1 MLTTAPVLEGRFVR
15 LEPLAEAHREPL
27 RAACDAD
34 PDVWAALYPFPMNG
48 EHLDTWWRRIERE
61 QASGTMQAYV
71 GIAGGEVV
79 GCSTFV
85 LDRPNRR
92 VEIGNTYWR
101 PEARG
106 GAVNPESKML
116 MLGQAFAPGGVYETG
131 AAVVQF
137 KVDAINARSR
147 AAVAKLGARLD
158 GIIRHDRIVWTGR
171 QRDTCVFSILAGE
184 WPMVRDKLEAR
195 LMAVMSSR
203 A

>member
-1 MLTTAPVLEGRFVR
+1 MPSPPTVLEGRFVR
-15 LEPLAEAHREPL
+15 LEPLTEAHREPL

-34 PDVWAALYPFPMNG
+34 PEVWAALYPNPMNG
-48 EHLDTWWRRIERE
+48 EHLDVWWRRIERE
-61 QASGTMQAYV
+61 QAAGSIQAYA
-71 GIAGGEVV
+71 GIAANRVV

-85 LDRPNRR
+85 LDPPNRR

-116 MLGQAFAPGGVYETG
+116 MLARAFTAGGLYESG
-131 AAVVQF
+131 AVVVQF

-158 GIIRHDRIVWTGR
+158 GILRRDRIVWTGR
-171 QRDTCVFSILAGE
+171 LRDTCVFSILAEE

-195 LMAVMSSR
+195 LMALPVAR
-203 A
+203 V

>member
-1 MLTTAPVLEGRFVR
+1 VR

-34 PDVWAALYPFPMNG
+34 PDVWAALYPVPMNG
-48 EHLDTWWRRIERE
+48 AHLDVWWRSIDRK
-61 QASGTMQAYV
+61 QAAGAMTAYV
-71 GIAGGEVV
+71 GLAGDDVV

-85 LDRPNRR
+85 LDPANRR

-101 PEARG
+101 PDVRG
-106 GAVNPESKML
+106 GGVNPESKLL
-116 MLGQAFAPGGVYETG
+116 MLEHAFAPGGLYESG
-131 AAVVQF
+131 AVVVQF
-137 KVDAINARSR
+137 KVDAINTRSR
-147 AAVAKLGARLD
+147 AAVAKLGAHLD

-171 QRDTCVFSILAGE
+171 LRDTCVFSILSEE

-195 LMAVMSSR
+195 LMAVMTTR

>member
-1 MLTTAPVLEGRFVR
+1 MSGPPLVLEGRFVR

-27 RAACDAD
+27 RAACNAD
-34 PDVWAALYPFPMNG
+34 SEVWSALYPYPMNG
-48 EHLDTWWRRIERE
+48 DHLEGWWSRIERE
-61 QASGTMQAYV
+61 QAAGSVQAYV
-71 GIAGGEVV
+71 GISGGEVV

-85 LDRPNRR
+85 LDPNNRR

-106 GAVNPESKML
+106 TGVNPEAKML
-116 MLGQAFAPGGVYETG
+116 MLGRAFAPGGLYEAG
-131 AAVVQF
+131 AVVVQF

-147 AAVAKLGARLD
+147 AAVARLGAHLD

-171 QRDTCVFSILAGE
+171 LRDTCVFSILSEE

-195 LMAVMSSR
+195 LMAVMTAR